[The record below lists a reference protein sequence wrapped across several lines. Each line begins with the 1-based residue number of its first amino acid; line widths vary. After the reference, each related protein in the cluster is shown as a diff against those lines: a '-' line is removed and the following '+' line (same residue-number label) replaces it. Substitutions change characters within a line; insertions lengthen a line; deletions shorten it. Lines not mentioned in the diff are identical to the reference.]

1 MNVFRY
7 LRSSFSAR
15 LSLWVTGF
23 VTAIF
28 VVALTL
34 LFRFSLAVVKDESLE
49 QNMQVLEHAALRV
62 DRILHQ
68 TEVTAATASWMIRQ
82 HLAQPTM
89 VQSLCH
95 EVTQANLWIDS
106 CYVVPAKGK
115 NIETARWH
123 EPLLDTVSDSVALR
137 TMVMTYTQPVVDG
150 EGRTCLTLAVE
161 VRIDWPEIHSE
172 IMAQIPYGQCFLQ
185 GVSGLYR
192 QETSGYRPQKVDARD
207 FYQYYRNFRNTEW
220 GLVMLCPERDIM
232 ADYSRLQTTGIVVMV
247 IVLLLLLLL
256 CRLVID
262 RNLKPLDLLSAKVRR
277 ISQNHFDEPIP
288 TNNRQDE
295 IGALQRSFS
304 TMQQSLASHLSEMHQ
319 KTETLQERNQALQAA
334 YDRGR
339 EDERT
344 KTAFLSRISE
354 ELMQPVNEINAATER
369 LSVDYQGLTKAEM
382 CALQQQINIQ
392 SETITNLIDQ
402 TLIKSREK

>member
-1 MNVFRY
+1 MNIFRY

-34 LFRFSLAVVKDESLE
+34 LFRFSLTVVKEESLE

-68 TEVTAATASWMIRQ
+68 TEMTAKTAGWMIHQ
-82 HLAQPTM
+82 HLAQPS
-89 VQSLCH
+89 VIQGLCQ
-95 EVTQANLWIDS
+95 EVMRSNPGIDS
-106 CYVVPAKGK
+106 CFVMPVEAQEA
-115 NIETARWH
+115 ETARWQ

-137 TMVMTYTQPVVDG
+137 PMMMTYTLPGIDG
-150 EGRTCLTLAVE
+150 EGRPCLTLAVE
-161 VRIDWPEIHSE
+161 VRIDLPEIHSE
-172 IMAQIPYGQCFLQ
+172 LMAQIPYGQCFLQ
-185 GVSGLYR
+185 GVGGLYR
-192 QETSGYRPQKVDARD
+192 QETNGYRPLKLDGKDV
-207 FYQYYRNFRNTEW
+207 YHYYRSFRNTDW
-220 GLVMLCPERDIM
+220 GMAMLCPECDIM
-232 ADYSRLQTTGIVVMV
+232 ADYNRLQATGIVVMV
-247 IVLLLLLLL
+247 VVLLLLLLL
-256 CRLVID
+256 CRLVINN
-262 RNLKPLDLLSAKVRR
+262 NLDSLDLLSVKVHR
-277 ISQNHFDEPIP
+277 ISQNYFDEPIP
-288 TNNRQDE
+288 TNNRLDE
-295 IGALQRSFS
+295 IGELQRSFS

-319 KTETLQERNQALQAA
+319 KTEALQERNQALQAA

-354 ELMQPVNEINAATER
+354 ELMQPVNEINAATDR
-369 LSVDYQGLTKAEM
+369 LGADYQRLTKAEM
-382 CALQQQINIQ
+382 SALQQQINTQ

-402 TLIKSREK
+402 TLIKSKEK